1 MSVVLNK
8 EQLNIIHQKSVE
20 MLEVF
25 KAFCDENNL
34 LFYFCGGCCIGAV
47 REGGFLAW
55 DDDADVFMPREDY
68 EKLFTLWKDTPRY
81 ALLRTTK
88 DRFVGITN
96 ATLVDKSSTLVS
108 AQQAGLNIPHGIK
121 LDIFPLDGCKTGI
134 KRKMQKIHGLLFCL
148 YVSRVV
154 PKNHGKLV
162 ELAGRF
168 LLKIRSEKGKTKAWQ
183 KAEKKMSS
191 LSIKDA
197 SHITELTA
205 GPRYAGIE
213 YPKEIFASAKTVPFE
228 NTKMPVPVGYDT
240 YLKMAFGDYM
250 TPPSPDARMPEHE
263 VYFVDLDLPC
273 DNYKGDLK

>member
-8 EQLNIIHQKSVE
+8 ELNIIHQKSVE

-250 TPPSPDARMPEHE
+250 TPPPPDARMPEHE